1 MRIGIDCFQDVQ
13 LRSIIESENQKGH
26 CDIQN
31 VDDVLVYD
39 TDKSENN
46 DLQAN
51 IISIIDLYA
60 PEKEIG
66 NKGRQTF
73 DRIEN
78 KLSQDWRIFSPNLTE
93 KDIHRIVLAI
103 CRDQYTGKESIFH
116 DPVGLSVLNDNQFLK
131 DKCLT
136 GEETWVEFSREL
148 KHELRF
154 HKHLNLDVLQQLLE
168 SETLQLKIK
177 SGVELYRSR
186 VSGNGKM
193 YLKDQMGAPPADK
206 ASEGR
211 VNSKGIPC
219 LYLANS
225 METTLHE
232 IRARD
237 FDEVTVATFTPI
249 DTVNLVDLRQLDQ
262 LSPFAAGIGLD
273 WFAVNVEILHQI
285 SHDIAKPMRRNDS
298 VLDYLPSQYI
308 ADFIKKLGYDGICF
322 FSTLN
327 TKHHGVNYAF
337 FDESK
342 FYCTAVKLIRVTNL
356 EFLTEDVSNRESK
369 TIMLD

>member
-1 MRIGIDCFQDVQ
+1 MRIGIDCFQDLQ
-13 LRSIIESENQKGH
+13 LQSIIRSENQKGH

-31 VDDVLVYD
+31 KDDVLVYD
-39 TDKSENN
+39 TDKNENN

-51 IISIIDLYA
+51 IISIIDLYV

-73 DRIEN
+73 GRIEN
-78 KLSQDWRIFSPNLTE
+78 KLSQDWRIFSNNLTAG
-93 KDIHRIVLAI
+93 DIRQIVLAV
-103 CRDQYTGKESIFH
+103 CRDQYTGKELIFH
-116 DPVGLSVLNDNQFLK
+116 DSVGLAVLSDVQFLR
-131 DKCLT
+131 DHCLT
-136 GEETWVEFSREL
+136 GEETWAKFSSDL

-154 HKHLNLDVLQQLLE
+154 HKHLNLNVLQQLFE
-168 SETLQLKIK
+168 SETLHLKLNQGEK
-177 SGVELYRSR
+177 LYRSR
-186 VSGNGKM
+186 ISSNGKM
-193 YLKDQMGAPPADK
+193 YPKDQMGAPPADK

-225 METTLHE
+225 MQTTLHE

-249 DTVNLVDLRQLDQ
+249 KTVTLIDLRKLNH

-273 WFAVNVEILHQI
+273 WFAVNVEILLQI
-285 SHDIAKPMRRNDS
+285 SRDIAKPMRRNDS

-308 ADFIKKLGYDGICF
+308 ADFIKSLGYDGICF

-327 TKHHGVNYAF
+327 GLEHGVNYAF
-337 FDESK
+337 FDERK
-342 FYCTAVKLIRVTNL
+342 FRCTNVKLVRVKNL
-356 EFLTEDVSNRESK
+356 EFHTEDIGVVE
-369 TIMLD
+369 